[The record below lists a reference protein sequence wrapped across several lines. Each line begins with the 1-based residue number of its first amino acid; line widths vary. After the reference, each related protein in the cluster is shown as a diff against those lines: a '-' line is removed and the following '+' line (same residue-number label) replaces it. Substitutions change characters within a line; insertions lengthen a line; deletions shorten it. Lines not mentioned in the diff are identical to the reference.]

1 MLIFLTKISIPFL
14 MIIFVDGHA
23 EQHSDEFSDGFTE
36 QINLLEKSAA
46 GSTSRMNEPEKMHGK
61 ELIAAPSSPLQTL
74 HIADNHAEPSKKVS
88 EIKKSNL
95 TEPPGNSKWPF
106 KIPGTDTSVGLG
118 GFVKLDTL
126 FSSIDM
132 GEDTDGS
139 QRLEVH
145 EIPDGVSRTGHG
157 GEVTFHAKQTR
168 VWLKSLTPTH
178 WLDIRT
184 HLEMDFFGS
193 PKLYNYTPRLRHAY
207 ATIGQLLVGQTWTT
221 FFNLPFLGQTLDFGR
236 TVGVPFPFRQ
246 PQVRWTQP
254 FSIGDMPVEWLFA
267 AETPQNYIWVADQ
280 AKILKLS
287 NGNYPDL
294 ITKLKLRP
302 TWGSLSLALMA
313 RQINYTP
320 AADNDEK
327 SMWGAAVSL
336 GGQIN
341 TVGADNIRFFL
352 NYGNPLGRYGTNT
365 FFADAAVDSTG
376 NMHLIT
382 AYSGML
388 AYQHWWSD
396 AWHSN
401 VVYGIA
407 RANQPGFAATANQQT
422 QSFHANLLWTPVKET
437 MIGVEYI
444 YGNRELANGQ
454 NGELHRVQFSTQFS
468 F

>member
-1 MLIFLTKISIPFL
+1 
-14 MIIFVDGHA
+14 MIISVDGHT
-23 EQHSDEFSDGFTE
+23 EQHEEISKVLT
-36 QINLLEKSAA
+36 LLEKPAVMSNS
-46 GSTSRMNEPEKMHGK
+46 GMNELEKNQNS
-61 ELIAAPSSPLQTL
+61 ELIVAPSLLL
-74 HIADNHAEPSKKVS
+74 HSTQNHAQSPQNVSKNRKNKLAVT
-88 EIKKSNL
+88 K
-95 TEPPGNSKWPF
+95 GNSKQIF
-106 KIPGTDTSVGLG
+106 NLSAIDTSVRFG
-118 GFVKLDTL
+118 GFVKLDAL
-126 FSSIDM
+126 LSNVDM

-145 EIPDGVSRTGHG
+145 EIPDGVSRSGHG
-157 GEVTFHAKQTR
+157 GEATFHAKQTR

-178 WLDIRT
+178 WLDIHT

-207 ATIGQLLVGQTWTT
+207 GTFGHLILGQTWTA
-221 FFNLPFLGQTLDFGR
+221 FFNPAFLGQTLDFGR

-254 FSIGDMPVEWLFA
+254 FSIGDMSMEWLFA

-287 NGNYPDL
+287 NGTYPDL
-294 ITKLKLRP
+294 ITRFKFSP

-327 SMWGAAVSL
+327 SIWGAAVSL

-365 FFADAAVDSTG
+365 FFADAAVDRAG
-376 NMHLIT
+376 NMNLIT

-388 AYQHWWSD
+388 AYQHWWNN

-407 RANQPGFAATANQQT
+407 YANQPEFAATANQQT

-444 YGNRELANGQ
+444 YGNRELANDQ

>member
-1 MLIFLTKISIPFL
+1 MLILVTRIAIPIL
-14 MIIFVDGHA
+14 MMVSTDGHA
-23 EQHSDEFSDGFTE
+23 EQHREEISKGLKE
-36 QINLLEKSAA
+36 QINWLEKSAVR
-46 GSTSRMNEPEKMHGK
+46 SNSRMNEREKSQNK
-61 ELIAAPSSPLQTL
+61 ELIVAPSSPRQTL
-74 HIADNHAEPSKKVS
+74 HTTDNHSQSAKKVS
-88 EIKKSNL
+88 NIKTSDL
-95 TEPPGNSKWPF
+95 AAAPGNRKLPF

-118 GFVKLDTL
+118 GFIKFDTL
-126 FSSIDM
+126 FSSVDM

-168 VWLKSLTPTH
+168 LWLKSLTPTH
-178 WLDIRT
+178 WLDIHT

-207 ATIGQLLVGQTWTT
+207 GTIGQLLIGQTWTT

-246 PQVRWTQP
+246 LQIRWTQS
-254 FSIGDMPVEWLFA
+254 FSIGDIPMELLFA

-287 NGNYPDL
+287 NGSYPDL
-294 ITKLKLRP
+294 ITKFKFNP

-320 AADNDEK
+320 VTDNDEK
-327 SMWGAAVSL
+327 SIWGAAVSL

-365 FFADAAVDSTG
+365 FFADAAVDSAG
-376 NMHLIT
+376 NMNLIS
-382 AYSGML
+382 AVSGML

-407 RANQPGFAATANQQT
+407 YADQPEFAATANQQT